1 MSESV
6 AKKTKIYKLATEL
19 NLSSETIIEFLH
31 KKGFEVK
38 NHMSTVTDDMMS
50 AILGH
55 FKKEKDVAERHHRK
69 LQEFRTSRKKEP
81 VEKVE
86 KKAVVVEE
94 VPHVPTVVEEP
105 VVEQAAQA
113 PVEAGIPSPP
123 PVERPLPEPAPKE
136 VPIVVAPPVPQ
147 EEVVAK
153 RKVGPSERKVK
164 PLSPLEQA
172 LARPRKGLTIKG
184 RIEIAAGAPGAGVAG
199 EESEEEK
206 KKKKKKKKKV
216 PEGKKPGIRAPETE
230 EEAESKSRKRKKVRF
245 AEVDVQEVEKAIRET
260 LAEMEDDSF
269 SARAAIKKR
278 KKREREE
285 EEQRIQEELER
296 GRTRIRATEFVTVG
310 ELANLMRASVAEVIQ
325 KCMGLGI
332 MVSINQR
339 LDKDTITLVAD
350 EFGFQV
356 DFESEFTADV
366 LADLPDDP
374 ADLKFRPPVVTIM
387 GHVDHGKTS
396 LLDYIRNANVVA
408 GEAGGITQHIGAYEV
423 TLPDGKQIT
432 FLDTPGHEAF
442 TAMRARGAKVTDI
455 VVLVVAADDNVMPQ
469 TVEAI
474 SHAQAAGVPIVIAMN
489 KTDKADSNPDRIR
502 QQLSEKSILV
512 EEWGGKYQ
520 SVELSARTGK
530 NVDQLLE
537 KILLEADVLDL
548 KANPDREARGAVIE
562 AELDK
567 GKGIVA
573 TALVQK
579 GSLKIG
585 DSFICGIWSGR
596 VRAMFDERGRRVE
609 VAKPSQPVQLIG
621 FDGIPQAGDEFV
633 ALPSEREARE
643 ISMTRQQLK
652 REQDFRQRRM
662 ITLDDI
668 SKQIKEGQV
677 KDLPI
682 IVKGDVDGSVEA
694 LSDSLMKLS
703 TGEVKV
709 VVIHKGVGGISESDV
724 LLAAASA
731 AVIIGFHVRPNLNA
745 RRLAESEEVDIRLYN
760 IIYDAISEVKSALE
774 GMLAPSRSE
783 QILATVDIRET
794 FKISKVGTVAGC
806 YVQDGKLTRSNKVR
820 LVRDGVIAFD
830 GSISSLKRFKEDV
843 REVEQG
849 FECGIMLDGF
859 NDLKVGDTL
868 EAYTVV
874 ETKRKLA

>member
-1 MSESV
+1 
-6 AKKTKIYKLATEL
+6 
-19 NLSSETIIEFLH
+19 
-31 KKGFEVK
+31 
-38 NHMSTVTDDMMS
+38 TVTDDMMS
-50 AILGH
+50 VILGH